1 MQDRLIEIIVSVL
14 LGVVALFILVA
25 AVDWVLP
32 DSAPLGRWAD
42 IALAVVTI
50 LAIFIGGLFAAVK
63 FDLFRES
70 APHLTITHSIHHRR
84 VGESYV
90 HMDVTVTLR
99 NGSKVKVVP
108 QEGFL
113 LLQSISPTTDEFV
126 EEIYGKAYVD
136 GSIEPF
142 EWPVLEELNINW
154 RTREM
159 VIEPGEA
166 HSEVLE
172 FIISSEVSTVQVYT
186 HFYPPE
192 PAGNSRGWSR
202 ATVYDIIQWG

>member
-14 LGVVALFILVA
+14 LGLVALFILVA
-25 AVDWVLP
+25 ALDWVLP
-32 DSAPLGRWAD
+32 DAAPFGRWAD

-50 LAIFIGGLFAAVK
+50 LAILFGGLFAAVK
-63 FDLFRES
+63 FELFRDFE
-70 APHLTITHSIHHRR
+70 PHLTISHAINHRR
-84 VGESYV
+84 VGQSYV
-90 HMDVTVTLR
+90 HIDVTVTLR

-113 LLQSISPTTDEFV
+113 VLQRISPTIDEFA
-126 EEIYGKAYVD
+126 EEVYGKAFVD
-136 GSIEPF
+136 GSVEPF
-142 EWPVLEELNINW
+142 EWPVLEELYIDW
-154 RTREM
+154 RTRDM

-172 FIISSEVSTVQVYT
+172 FIISGEVNAVQVYT

-202 ATVYDIIQWG
+202 ATVYDIIQ

>member
-14 LGVVALFILVA
+14 LGLVALFILVA
-25 AVDWVLP
+25 ALDWVLP
-32 DSAPLGRWAD
+32 DAAPLGRWAD

-50 LAIFIGGLFAAVK
+50 LAILFGGLFAAVK
-63 FDLFRES
+63 FELFRDFE
-70 APHLTITHSIHHRR
+70 PHLTISHAINHRR
-84 VGESYV
+84 VGQSYV
-90 HMDVTVTLR
+90 HIDVTVTLR

-113 LLQSISPTTDEFV
+113 VLQRISPTTDEFA
-126 EEIYGKAYVD
+126 EEVYGKAFVD
-136 GSIEPF
+136 GSVEPF
-142 EWPVLEELNINW
+142 EWPVLEELYIDW
-154 RTREM
+154 RTRDM

-172 FIISSEVSTVQVYT
+172 FIISGEVSTVQVYT

-202 ATVYDIIQWG
+202 ATVYDIIQ

>member
-14 LGVVALFILVA
+14 LGLVALFILVA
-25 AVDWVLP
+25 ALDWVLP
-32 DSAPLGRWAD
+32 DAAPFGRWAD

-50 LAIFIGGLFAAVK
+50 LAILFGGLFAAVK
-63 FDLFRES
+63 FELFRDFE
-70 APHLTITHSIHHRR
+70 PHLTISHAINHRR
-84 VGESYV
+84 VGQSYV
-90 HMDVTVTLR
+90 HIDVTVTLR

-113 LLQSISPTTDEFV
+113 VLQRISPTTDEFA
-126 EEIYGKAYVD
+126 EEVYGKAFVD
-136 GSIEPF
+136 GSVEPF
-142 EWPVLEELNINW
+142 EWPVLEELYIDW
-154 RTREM
+154 RTRDM

-172 FIISSEVSTVQVYT
+172 FIISGEVNAVQVYT

-202 ATVYDIIQWG
+202 ATVYDIIQ

>member
-14 LGVVALFILVA
+14 LGLVALFILVA
-25 AVDWVLP
+25 ALDWVLP
-32 DSAPLGRWAD
+32 DAAPLGRWAD

-63 FDLFRES
+63 FDLFRDFE
-70 APHLTITHSIHHRR
+70 PHLTISHAINHRR
-84 VGESYV
+84 VGQSYV
-90 HMDVTVTLR
+90 HIDVTVTLH

-113 LLQSISPTTDEFV
+113 VLQRISPATDEFA
-126 EEIYGKAYVD
+126 EEVYGKAFVD
-136 GSIEPF
+136 GTVEPF
-142 EWPVLEELNINW
+142 EWPVLEELYIDW
-154 RTREM
+154 RTRDM

-172 FIISSEVSTVQVYT
+172 FIISGEVSAVQVYT

-192 PAGNSRGWSR
+192 PAGNYRGWSR
-202 ATVYDIIQWG
+202 ATVYDIIQ

>member
-14 LGVVALFILVA
+14 LGLVALFILVA
-25 AVDWVLP
+25 ALDWVLP
-32 DSAPLGRWAD
+32 DPAPLGRWAD

-50 LAIFIGGLFAAVK
+50 LAIFMGGLFAAVK
-63 FDLFRES
+63 FDLFRDFE
-70 APHLTITHSIHHRR
+70 PHLTISYAINHRR
-84 VGESYV
+84 VGQSYV
-90 HMDVTVTLR
+90 HIDVTVTLH

-113 LLQSISPTTDEFV
+113 VLQRISPTTDEFA
-126 EEIYGKAYVD
+126 EEVYGKAFVD
-136 GSIEPF
+136 GSVEPF
-142 EWPVLEELNINW
+142 EWPVLEELYIDW
-154 RTREM
+154 RTRDM

-172 FIISSEVSTVQVYT
+172 FIISGEVRTVQVYT

-202 ATVYDIIQWG
+202 ATVYDIIR